1 MIDAK
6 TYDNEDINL
15 NASKIR
21 KPSQR
26 KKINIDSE
34 KISLKYPIVRI
45 NSGTNLRLHSPRK
58 KNILSPKRKMEKLK
72 MRRMNTTK
80 NYKL

>member
-26 KKINIDSE
+26 KKINVDSE
-34 KISLKYPIVRI
+34 KNTLKYPIVRI
-45 NSGTNLRLHSPRK
+45 NSGTNLNSPRK
-58 KNILSPKRKMEKLK
+58 KNLLSPKRKMEKLK
-72 MRRMNTTK
+72 MRRINTAK